1 MTTSTPTPPPG
12 APRFLAMS
20 TDGSRTVI
28 ADSPA
33 RDAIT
38 LALGA
43 MAQTAAARG
52 EEFTADLWGP
62 SDSSPAE
69 WRYDGSKSYGGT
81 TTDSVA
87 TEEIAPALTARD
99 QREFDQRMQTLSAAL
114 GRAGIAAAATEVAT
128 VARPLSAASTRQIA
142 QWLDSARQQ

>member
-12 APRFLAMS
+12 APRFVAMS
-20 TDGSRTVI
+20 TDGSRAVI

-33 RDAIT
+33 RDAIA

-43 MAQTAAARG
+43 MAQTAAAGGR
-52 EEFTADLWGP
+52 EFTVDLWGP
-62 SDSSPAE
+62 SGASPAE
-69 WRYDGSKSYGGT
+69 WRYDGSRVFGGT
-81 TTDSVA
+81 INSAV

-114 GRAGIAAAATEVAT
+114 GRAGVTAAATEVAS
-128 VARPLSAASTRQIA
+128 VARPLTAASTRQVA
-142 QWLDSARQQ
+142 QWLDSTRPQ

>member
-38 LALGA
+38 LALSA

-69 WRYDGSKSYGGT
+69 WRYDGSTTYGGT
-81 TTDSVA
+81 TNSTA
-87 TEEIAPALTARD
+87 AGEIAPALTARE
-99 QREFDQRMQTLSAAL
+99 QREFDQRMQTLFAAL
-114 GRAGIAAAATEVAT
+114 GRAGITAAATEVAT

>member
-12 APRFLAMS
+12 APRFVAMS
-20 TDGSRTVI
+20 TDGSRAVI

-33 RDAIT
+33 RDAVA

-43 MAQTAAARG
+43 MAQTTAADG
-52 EEFTADLWGP
+52 KEFTADLWGP
-62 SDSSPAE
+62 VDGSPAE
-69 WRYDGSKSYGGT
+69 WRYDGRKVFGGT
-81 TTDSVA
+81 TNSAV

-114 GRAGIAAAATEVAT
+114 GRAGITAAATEVAS
-128 VARPLSAASTRQIA
+128 VARPLTAASTRQIA
-142 QWLDSARQQ
+142 QWLDSARAQ

>member
-20 TDGSRTVI
+20 TDGSGTVI

-69 WRYDGSKSYGGT
+69 WRYDGSTTYGGT
-81 TTDSVA
+81 TNSA
-87 TEEIAPALTARD
+87 AAGEIAPALTARE
-99 QREFDQRMQTLSAAL
+99 QREFDQRMQTLFAAL
-114 GRAGIAAAATEVAT
+114 GRAGITAAATEVAS

>member
-12 APRFLAMS
+12 VPRFVAMS

-33 RDAIT
+33 HDAVT

-43 MAQTAAARG
+43 MAQTTATEG
-52 EEFTADLWGP
+52 KEFTADLWGP
-62 SDSSPAE
+62 VEGSPAE
-69 WRYDGSKSYGGT
+69 WRYDGRKVFGGT
-81 TTDSVA
+81 TNSVV

-114 GRAGIAAAATEVAT
+114 GRAGITAAAAEVAS

-142 QWLDSARQQ
+142 QWLDSARPQ

>member
-1 MTTSTPTPPPG
+1 MTTSTPTAPPG
-12 APRFLAMS
+12 APRFVAMS

-33 RDAIT
+33 RDAVT

-43 MAQTAAARG
+43 MAQTTAAEG
-52 EEFTADLWGP
+52 KEFTADLWGP
-62 SDSSPAE
+62 VEGSPAE
-69 WRYDGSKSYGGT
+69 WRYDGRKVFGGT
-81 TTDSVA
+81 TNSVVA
-87 TEEIAPALTARD
+87 EEIAPALTARD

-114 GRAGIAAAATEVAT
+114 GRAGITAAATEVAS

-142 QWLDSARQQ
+142 QWLDSARPQ

>member
-1 MTTSTPTPPPG
+1 MSSTLKPPPG
-12 APRFLAMS
+12 TPRFVAMS
-20 TDGSRTVI
+20 RDVAGGRTVV
-28 ADSPA
+28 AESPA
-33 RDAIT
+33 RQAVD

-69 WRYDGSKSYGGT
+69 WRYDGSTTYGGQT
-81 TTDSVA
+81 NSA
-87 TEEIAPALTARD
+87 AAGEIAPALTARE

-114 GRAGIAAAATEVAT
+114 GRAGITAAATEVAS